1 MKTQN
6 NNNNVKMSAKFNDTA
21 KGAKNELKDIKK
33 SPLFY
38 LHMLEK
44 LGRKQMRLEND
55 TTDIAA
61 LLKACGGRFTFDCLD
76 IDPKTGKIC
85 KRLPIAKG
93 KKTMCGTIDTYLGTF
108 ALCPVSQNEYGIIES
123 IKCKLNYLDTVC
135 VDLSTDKKA
144 AEIEAFNAAAKIAA
158 KEQSKKVSEAMRA
171 YNLGIISREEFM
183 TICSEFAA

>member
-6 NNNNVKMSAKFNDTA
+6 NNNSVKMSAKFNDTA
-21 KGAKNELKDIKK
+21 KGAKNELKDIKR
-33 SPLFY
+33 SPLFFFH
-38 LHMLEK
+38 LLEK
-44 LGRKQMRLEND
+44 LAKKQMKLEND

-61 LLKACGGRFTFDCLD
+61 LLKGCGGKFTFSDVD

-108 ALCPVSQNEYGIIES
+108 ALCPVSQNEYGVIES

-135 VDLSTDKKA
+135 IDLSTDKKA
-144 AEIEAFNAAAKIAA
+144 AELEAFDAAAKIAA
-158 KEQSKKVSEAMRA
+158 KEQSKKVAEAMRA
-171 YNLGIISREEFM
+171 YCLGISTRDEFM
-183 TICSEFAA
+183 TICSEVAA